1 MGKIGINGFGRIGR
15 YLTRLILMEDT
26 IDLVLINDPAST
38 DILAHL
44 LKYDSVHGVLPLDV
58 VVDGDLVCFSNGKKL
73 KFSHEKDPSQIP
85 WKLNEVKIVVDSSGL
100 FLTTEKAA
108 GHFQAGAE
116 RVILSAPAN
125 DESIPTVLLGVND
138 KEVLAND
145 YKLLSNASC
154 TTNNTAPL
162 IAVIRELASI
172 EYGYINTVHSY
183 TNDQR
188 LHDAPH
194 KDFRRARAAANSIVP
209 TSTGAAKA
217 ITRVFPD
224 LKGKLTG
231 GSVRVPVPNGSISEI
246 TLVLDKELSV
256 EEINAAM
263 KTAAEGKLNG
273 ILGYTSDPIVSTDI
287 IGNPLSCLFDS
298 GLTVSIGKMVKIA
311 GWYDNEA
318 GYSNRLLDL
327 VKKF

>member
-15 YLTRLILMEDT
+15 YLTRLILMDDT

-145 YKLLSNASC
+145 YRLLSNASC

-263 KTAAEGKLNG
+263 KTAAEGKLKG

-318 GYSNRLLDL
+318 GYSNRLFDL

>member
-15 YLTRLILMEDT
+15 YLTRLILMDDT

>member
-263 KTAAEGKLNG
+263 KTAAEGKLKG

>member
-15 YLTRLILMEDT
+15 YLTRLILMDDT

-58 VVDGDLVCFSNGKKL
+58 VVDGDLVCLSNGKKL

>member
-15 YLTRLILMEDT
+15 YLTRLILMDDT

-58 VVDGDLVCFSNGKKL
+58 VIDGDLVCFSNGKKL

-263 KTAAEGKLNG
+263 KTAAEGKLKG